1 MVSDVT
7 KSNAVIVSYEYD
19 VTVSYAFTGSYYVT
33 VNYDVTVRFSM
44 MLKEVTKPAVQRLH
58 VLVSL

>member
-1 MVSDVT
+1 MLKGGVVMVSDVT

-33 VNYDVTVRFSM
+33 VIYNVTV
-44 MLKEVTKPAVQRLH
+44 
-58 VLVSL
+58 